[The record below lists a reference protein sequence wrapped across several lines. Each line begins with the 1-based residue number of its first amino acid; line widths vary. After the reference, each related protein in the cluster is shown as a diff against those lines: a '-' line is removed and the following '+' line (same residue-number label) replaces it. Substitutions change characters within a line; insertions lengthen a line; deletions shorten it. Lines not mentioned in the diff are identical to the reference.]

1 MLIMILNRKEEHRN
15 EKNDGHFIVGISKAA
30 EKKRVSIRSD
40 YGVDYGW
47 RNDIR
52 CVYVSG

>member
-1 MLIMILNRKEEHRN
+1 MILNRKEEHRN